1 MIAAKLC
8 TGRPIPTRPRMELR
22 VSVVWC
28 MFVVT
33 GKESK
38 MLTTKVPLNE
48 ERTLFAEIE
57 MPELGEKYKTPNGRH
72 GIVTYLSTKFTKS
85 GYAVLTIGFEN
96 VDAKTMEVKTDWAC
110 VSPMA

>member
-1 MIAAKLC
+1 MIAGKLC
-8 TGRPIPTRPRMELR
+8 TGRPISTRPKMELR
-22 VSVVWC
+22 LSVLCC

-33 GKESK
+33 GKGSK
-38 MLTTKVPLNE
+38 MLTTKVPLNTD
-48 ERTLFAEIE
+48 RTAFAEIE
-57 MPELGEKYKTPNGRH
+57 MPELGELYRTPNGRY

-96 VDAKTMEVKTDWAC
+96 VDPKTMEVKTDWAC